1 MVGKLKERMIKHR
14 KMWEFFFV
22 YRTLTKLGAVGPGKS
37 GLTFGVGK
45 EPLPSAFADLG
56 AKVLATDMPPDLQG
70 ASGWAEV
77 CGED

>member
-1 MVGKLKERMIKHR
+1 MQ
-14 KMWEFFFV
+14 WEFFFI

-45 EPLPSAFADLG
+45 ESLPSAFAAMG

-70 ASGWAEV
+70 ATGWAQV
-77 CGED
+77 G